1 MSNNNNLVEIE
12 KELLLKINKKETDL
26 EEINK
31 DKLIISNKI
40 QQEKD
45 IKRDILILENII
57 TKESGEIVSIKKI
70 ISKNKEKSLLK
81 NKFENYR
88 IEFEINKKRIDEETI
103 RKEKIEEEINATQKQ
118 IKKYSKYSINTK

>member
-26 EEINK
+26 EDINK

-57 TKESGEIVSIKKI
+57 TKESGEIVS
-70 ISKNKEKSLLK
+70 
-81 NKFENYR
+81 Y
-88 IEFEINKKRIDEETI
+88 
-103 RKEKIEEEINATQKQ
+103 
-118 IKKYSKYSINTK
+118 

>member
-31 DKLIISNKI
+31 DKLIISDKI

-45 IKRDILILENII
+45 IKKDILIL
-57 TKESGEIVSIKKI
+57 KI
-70 ISKNKEKSLLK
+70 
-81 NKFENYR
+81 
-88 IEFEINKKRIDEETI
+88 
-103 RKEKIEEEINATQKQ
+103 
-118 IKKYSKYSINTK
+118 

>member
-1 MSNNNNLVEIE
+1 MSNNDNLVEIE

-45 IKRDILILENII
+45 IKRDILMLENII
-57 TKESGEIVSIKKI
+57 TKESGEDS
-70 ISKNKEKSLLK
+70 
-81 NKFENYR
+81 
-88 IEFEINKKRIDEETI
+88 
-103 RKEKIEEEINATQKQ
+103 
-118 IKKYSKYSINTK
+118 